1 MSEIWIKEIMEA
13 IEETEY
19 NEERR
24 SFDDLFPEHEEDFD

>member
-13 IEETEY
+13 IDEEY